1 MMKALA
7 NDKVVQNVNHTLVF
21 HFYLFTKDFFKLFF
35 SFYKINQNTDKEED
49 LREIILRIN
58 MKQNLNRTPNLSN

>member
-21 HFYLFTKDFFKLFF
+21 HFYLFTLIQIIFVMTP
-35 SFYKINQNTDKEED
+35 NTDKEED
-49 LREIILRIN
+49 LG
-58 MKQNLNRTPNLSN
+58 

>member
-21 HFYLFTKDFFKLFF
+21 HFYLFTLTEI
-35 SFYKINQNTDKEED
+35 FYV
-49 LREIILRIN
+49 
-58 MKQNLNRTPNLSN
+58 MTPNTEKEDDLG